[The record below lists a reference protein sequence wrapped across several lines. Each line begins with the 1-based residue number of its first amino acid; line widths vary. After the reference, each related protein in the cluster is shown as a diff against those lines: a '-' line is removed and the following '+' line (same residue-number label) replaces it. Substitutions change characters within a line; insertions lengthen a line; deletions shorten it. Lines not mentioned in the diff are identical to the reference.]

1 MNKAESEYMSIGSL
15 NYRSF
20 AIYENQRKPR
30 LWRKTKHSREMGI
43 FMSSILT
50 VVKTLGNDLVHIV
63 LDLQKN

>member
-1 MNKAESEYMSIGSL
+1 MNKGDSEYISIGPL

-30 LWRKTKHSREMGI
+30 LWRKTKHSREKGI

>member
-1 MNKAESEYMSIGSL
+1 MNKVESEYMSIAPL
-15 NYRSF
+15 NYRSS

-43 FMSSILT
+43 FTSSILT